1 SGTYSFYP
9 IQPANKVSQEELAL
23 ERFYYK
29 VARGKP
35 KELEKLTAR
44 DIATRNPISLRAE
57 MSVREA
63 MDAFGKT
70 SFRLMPVVDAGKTV
84 IGYVTL
90 EDLAFLSK
98 TALDHPL
105 SAAELRVPLVF
116 GEGERIMR
124 VIEEMIGR
132 EEDHCF
138 VVDGEGRLTGII
150 STIDV
155 TRLLMRYYTHA

>member
-1 SGTYSFYP
+1 
-9 IQPANKVSQEELAL
+9 
-23 ERFYYK
+23 
-29 VARGKP
+29 
-35 KELEKLTAR
+35 
-44 DIATRNPISLRAE
+44 
-57 MSVREA
+57 M
-63 MDAFGKT
+63 
-70 SFRLMPVVDAGKTV
+70 

-98 TALDHPL
+98 TALDDPL

-138 VVDGEGRLTGII
+138 VVDVGGRLTGII